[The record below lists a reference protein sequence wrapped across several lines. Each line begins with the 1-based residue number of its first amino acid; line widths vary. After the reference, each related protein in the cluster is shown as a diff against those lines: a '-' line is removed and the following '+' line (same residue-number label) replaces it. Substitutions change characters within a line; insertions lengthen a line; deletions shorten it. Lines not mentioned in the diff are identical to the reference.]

1 MKREKK
7 LNKVS
12 KYKKKAEWWELRI
25 SNGVIM
31 EEFTMWDEE
40 CSTLALCRAADNIFN
55 FRLSYCHVRNV
66 HNI

>member
-40 CSTLALCRAADNIFN
+40 
-55 FRLSYCHVRNV
+55 
-66 HNI
+66 